1 MSETNHP
8 MSGAEGEPSPKPGR
22 ELSELTRAREERA
35 TEQDLSIAVTT
46 LDGFF
51 TYVST
56 GWARLHCYT
65 PEEMLGKHVSMCHTG
80 AQMTNLGTPLEER
93 EMRSGQDAAHIRHID
108 KYGTAFASYLTIAL
122 QPGHGRQ
129 LPRLIRIA
137 QPVSAHTSREARVP
151 SEHWLEETGA
161 LIVDLDLWE
170 RVRYANQRW
179 LAAMGY
185 SLAELSGLRLAD
197 ITRPQHIAQWRF
209 LLKRLAHDEDT
220 ANVITVFVTRSGR
233 EMVAEGSLSAHVDD
247 TGLVTIR
254 AVMHDITHRREV
266 ESEVRAHGA
275 RAEGLRAVAVVLHST
290 V

>member
-1 MSETNHP
+1 
-8 MSGAEGEPSPKPGR
+8 
-22 ELSELTRAREERA
+22 
-35 TEQDLSIAVTT
+35 
-46 LDGFF
+46 
-51 TYVST
+51 
-56 GWARLHCYT
+56 
-65 PEEMLGKHVSMCHTG
+65 
-80 AQMTNLGTPLEER
+80 
-93 EMRSGQDAAHIRHID
+93 
-108 KYGTAFASYLTIAL
+108 
-122 QPGHGRQ
+122 HGRQ

-185 SLAELSGLRLAD
+185 SLADPSGLHLED
-197 ITRPQHIAQWRF
+197 ITRPQHLAQWRF

-266 ESEVRAHGA
+266 EREVRAQ
-275 RAEGLRAVAVVLHST
+275 RALAEALRDIAVVLNST
-290 V
+290 LELDEVLERIVSNVGRVDEHDADRKSTRLNSSHVKTTYAVFCLKK